1 MVVEKVASSDALRAL
16 ILRAP
21 GINADEETALAF
33 QLAGA
38 APERVHILELLEKR
52 KKLSDYDIAVIPG
65 GFSYGDYISSGKI
78 LGNKIKFNLRDDF
91 DSFIRAGKPVLGIC
105 NGFQVLV
112 KSGMLP
118 GGDDGSFSKK
128 PTCTLFQNDIGRFQ
142 DRWVHFA
149 NVSKNREIM
158 AGVQKIFCPIN
169 HGEGKF
175 IPESKELLE
184 QLYANDQIIFK
195 FTTADGKIADKFPD
209 VPNGSTDAITG
220 VCNRNGNVIGLMPHP
235 EKYLYPQNSP
245 YWCAEGLQNQGSDS
259 RAFFDSIVNFGR
271 KAKEKNG

>member
-1 MVVEKVASSDALRAL
+1 MAIQNNAKSDALRAL

-21 GINADEETALAF
+21 GINADVETALAF
-33 QLAGA
+33 ELAGA
-38 APERVHILELLEKR
+38 KAERVHILELLEKR

-91 DSFIRAGKPVLGIC
+91 DRFILEGKPVLGIC

-128 PTCTLFQNDIGRFQ
+128 PNCTLFQNDIGRFQ
-142 DRWVHFA
+142 DRWVRFA

-158 AGVQKIFCPIN
+158 AGVKNIFCPIN

-184 QLYANDQIIFK
+184 ELYEHDQIIFK

-209 VPNGSTDAITG
+209 IPNGSTDAITG
-220 VCNRNGNVIGLMPHP
+220 VCNRQGNVIGLMPHP
-235 EKYLYPQNSP
+235 EKYLYPLNSP
-245 YWCAEGLQNQGSDS
+245 YWCAEGLQNQGSDGK
-259 RAFFDSIVNFGR
+259 AFFESIVRFG
-271 KAKEKNG
+271 EKIKQKK